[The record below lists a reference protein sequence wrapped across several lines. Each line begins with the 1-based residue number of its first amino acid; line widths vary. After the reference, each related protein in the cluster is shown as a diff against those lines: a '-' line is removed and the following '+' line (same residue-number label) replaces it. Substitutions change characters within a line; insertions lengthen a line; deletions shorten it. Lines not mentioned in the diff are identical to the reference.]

1 MPESIDAKR
10 VINGTYGEVWL
21 NDDKVAEAK
30 GLEAI
35 IEINKE
41 DINLPRQLGTDQ
53 KMIGWSGSG
62 TLKLNKVFTRIGK
75 ALTEQLKAGKDT
87 RFTIVSKLKDPDS
100 YGAERVAIKGV
111 SFDSLTLANWET
123 GSITESE
130 EPFTFTDFDYIDEID
145 F

>member
-30 GLEAI
+30 GLEAT

-53 KMIGWSGSG
+53 KMTGWNGTG
-62 TLKLNKVFTRIGK
+62 TLRLNKVFTRIGK
-75 ALTEQLKAGKDT
+75 ALTEQLKRGKDA
-87 RFTIVSKLKDPDS
+87 RFVIVSKLKDPDS

-130 EPFTFTDFDYIDEID
+130 ESFTFTDFDYIDEID